1 MKRCIGLALIGMLVL
16 APSGMAAVDTFA
28 ALVVELN
35 LSPDQIQQIREYF
48 SQFAQK
54 QAGLQTTLDI
64 ALQHREEIRQLIT
77 DPNFNSSKA
86 RQISEQFTAVAA
98 QRMVNRIELRYQI
111 FQVLTPQQRQQYI
124 QTVEQDLAWLE

>member
-16 APSGMAAVDTFA
+16 APSGMAAMDTFA

-35 LSPDQIQQIREYF
+35 LSPDQVQQVRGYF

-77 DPNFNSSKA
+77 DPNFNSTKA
-86 RQISEQFTAVAA
+86 RKISEQFTAVAA